1 LVSGSVTEDRF
12 WSETW
17 TSGER
22 VLSQFT
28 DWLRGSRAV
37 RSIEIDDGWAD
48 DRDVSVLVG
57 RWAWL
62 DVRALVEEHSGG
74 KALVRVSMHLR
85 PTTFGVVTALGFGV
99 ALLIGASAGVA
110 YQFRLG
116 GSLVAAATVGLVCL
130 VLYRTAQ
137 TTAIAR
143 RGIGHV
149 ASHAGMTAMPSGP
162 ARAPLV
168 APSILRSYG
177 LR

>member
-85 PTTFGVVTALGFGV
+85 PTTFGIAT
-99 ALLIGASAGVA
+99 ALLIGAVLLVGAAFGVA
-110 YQFRLG
+110 LRY
-116 GSLVAAATVGLVCL
+116 
-130 VLYRTAQ
+130 
-137 TTAIAR
+137 
-143 RGIGHV
+143 
-149 ASHAGMTAMPSGP
+149 
-162 ARAPLV
+162 PLV
-168 APSILRSYG
+168 GSVVAGLTVLLILFG
-177 LR
+177 